1 MQSVGDVQPQSMHF
15 ALPLPLASGA
25 SLRDYTLVYE
35 TYGTLN
41 ADKSLSLI
49 HI

>member
-15 ALPLPLASGA
+15 AQPLPLASGA

-41 ADKSLSLI
+41 ADKLSLI